1 MRGDG
6 GKPEQHSNVTS
17 GASGVDDNHSIA
29 SRPDR
34 KGGDVDVGGQR
45 QGAAGCDIEPGAVTW
60 ADRDPLGA
68 VELPFAQRPFVVCAL
83 ILDREQLAVT
93 VVHPDR
99 E

>member
-6 GKPEQHSNVTS
+6 GNPESHS
-17 GASGVDDNHSIA
+17 GADPDGSGVDDDHSIV
-29 SRPDR
+29 SHPGR
-34 KGGDVDVGGQR
+34 KRGDIDVGGQR